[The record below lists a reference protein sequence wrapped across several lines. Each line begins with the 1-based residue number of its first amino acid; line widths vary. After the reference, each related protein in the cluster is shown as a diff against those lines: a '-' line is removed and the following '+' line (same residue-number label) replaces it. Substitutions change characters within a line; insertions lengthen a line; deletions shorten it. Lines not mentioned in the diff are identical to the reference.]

1 MIPYLYYDGAIITTV
16 LSDILI
22 VILQIYVIN
31 KIGQRLHKIYI
42 MI

>member
-1 MIPYLYYDGAIITTV
+1 MITYLSYDGATITTV
-16 LSDILI
+16 LSNFLI